1 MIKNYIKKISKYEFF
16 TILTFIFI
24 FYGVFVRFQGLG
36 YSNLQGDEIN
46 PLRYL
51 GNIKGVAPSVNNFLN
66 YILHQKRGPMQYI
79 VNYIN
84 VYLFGYHNEF
94 QVRLPFFIFGVVSFY
109 TFYKLSKYVWESKK
123 AALYTV
129 LFLSLNGLFIAF
141 SRITQYQAILH
152 LLVPLSLYLF
162 AVGYEKNDL
171 KKITLS
177 AVFLGV
183 SVLSHYDA
191 LSTIAFFAIFLLHK
205 LIWEKNYKKIFIYS
219 TLFLSIFGLLSLS
232 FYYPYF
238 SKSYYSDNAST
249 YISGRTSW
257 TQLVPVTPL
266 VLKLITMYA
275 PIEYWFL
282 LLVFIILGIF
292 FSSFNSLNS
301 LKILFIKIS
310 KKQITLIYSFL
321 VTLLSFSIYFS
332 YFYFKPRLS
341 TLLFY
346 FSSLSLVILLL
357 FFKKVDAKRLGIVAW
372 FLFSAFFY
380 FFFIK
385 DPRTHVYTVFMPGFI
400 LAGYGFYSILGY
412 LKNIKYLYFS
422 FLTVFLTYFIYL
434 SGLYWFVFVN
444 RNPEYP
450 WWKKRYLGRLV
461 YRVHRVRYKKIDGVF
476 GFNQYRHWEKIRDL
490 YDKGCLVGSYSSN
503 EKNSITSFYV
513 GFNQTPE
520 NEEAFKVGADTLVVV
535 EGPHSWI
542 YDGLREGDVP
552 TYAYTLLDT
561 FYNQDYSVTYI
572 WGLKTKY
579 PKGKMF
585 CN

>member
-1 MIKNYIKKISKYEFF
+1 MLKKIQQKLKKTDLVFF
-16 TILTFIFI
+16 ISLLFII
-24 FYGVFVRFQGLG
+24 YGIFVRYQGLG

-51 GNIKGVAPSVNNFLN
+51 GNIKGTVPTISEFVN

-84 VYLFGYHNEF
+84 VYLFGYHNEY
-94 QVRLPFFIFGVVSFY
+94 QVRLPFFIFGVLAFY
-109 TFYKLSKYVWESKK
+109 TFYLLSKLVWNSKR
-123 AALYTV
+123 AAWFTV

-141 SRITQYQAILH
+141 SRITQYQTILH
-152 LLVPLSLYLF
+152 FLVPLSLYLF
-162 AVGYEKNDL
+162 LVGYDKNNY
-171 KKITLS
+171 KKIVLS
-177 AVFLGV
+177 AILLGI

-191 LSTIAFFAIFLLHK
+191 LSTFAFFAVFLLYK
-205 LIWEKNYKKIFIYS
+205 LIWKKEYKKVFLYSFIFI
-219 TLFLSIFGLLSLS
+219 SIFGLVALS

-238 SKSYYSDNAST
+238 AKSYYKDNASG

-275 PIEYWFL
+275 PVEYWAFL
-282 LLVFIILGIF
+282 FGFISLGIF
-292 FSSFNSLNS
+292 FSAYSSLSS
-301 LKILFIKIS
+301 LKLFFINL
-310 KKQITLIYSFL
+310 KKKYVKLFYSLL
-321 VTLLSFSIYFS
+321 VFVLTFSVYFS

-346 FSSLSLVILLL
+346 LSSVSLIFFLLL
-357 FFKKVDAKRLGIVAW
+357 FKKTDPKRLAVVAW

-385 DPRTHVYTVFMPGFI
+385 DPRTHVYTVFMPGFV
-400 LAGYGFYSILGY
+400 LAGYGLYSLESLLKTKKILY
-412 LKNIKYLYFS
+412 ITFFLVFFSYF
-422 FLTVFLTYFIYL
+422 LYL
-434 SGLYWFVFVN
+434 SGMYWMIFVN
-444 RNPEYP
+444 KNPEYP
-450 WWKKRYLGRLV
+450 WWKKHYFGRLV

-476 GFNQYRHWEKIRDL
+476 GFNQYRHWEEVRDL
-490 YDKGCLVGSYSSN
+490 YDKGCLQGSYSSN
-503 EKNSITSFYV
+503 EKNSITKFYM
-513 GFNQTPE
+513 GFDQFTKD
-520 NEEAFKVGADTLVVV
+520 EEAFKVGADTLIVV

-542 YDGLREGDVP
+542 YDGLREGDIP
-552 TYAYTLLDT
+552 SYAYVLLDT
-561 FYNQDYSVTYI
+561 LYNQDYSVTYI

-579 PKGKMF
+579 PKGNLL